1 MTYLPRNTVGTH
13 RYGRRGSNAR
23 LKRAFLFCAALIGMA
38 GAVWL
43 AVEVKQRR
51 GAKIDSRPREE
62 AVALPS
68 AEATE
73 YVPPFRATTFDG
85 TPFAVASYEGTSA
98 IVLDFWASWC
108 VPCATD
114 MPRLKSVAASFG
126 EDRVA
131 VVGIHRGDTE
141 AAEQGSALTTRLGID
156 YLLVQDPEGK
166 LFALLSR
173 GKPFMPLTLFIDHD
187 GRVLDRRIGPKTEEE
202 IRVSIA
208 KIVN

>member
-1 MTYLPRNTVGTH
+1 MIDRFESAYDVSAPQYRRDTSLRQ
-13 RYGRRGSNAR
+13 GREQ
-23 LKRAFLFCAALIGMA
+23 CAAEGRIF
-38 GAVWL
+38 VF
-43 AVEVKQRR
+43 
-51 GAKIDSRPREE
+51 RPPP
-62 AVALPS
+62 LPGGGRVGCG
-68 AEATE
+68 EATE
-73 YVPPFRATTFDG
+73 CVPPFRATTFEG